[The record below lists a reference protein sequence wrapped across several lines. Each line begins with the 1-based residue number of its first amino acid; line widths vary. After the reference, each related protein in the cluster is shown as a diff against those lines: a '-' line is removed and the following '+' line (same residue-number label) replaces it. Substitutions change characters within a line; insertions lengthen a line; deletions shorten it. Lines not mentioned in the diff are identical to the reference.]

1 MNQVRY
7 YRKYPRTHSKQ
18 SEQNEHNDAPT
29 IDLSIAQAAGIL
41 VLTFATGMLSGC
53 LLKRFR

>member
-7 YRKYPRTHSKQ
+7 YRKYPRTHTK
-18 SEQNEHNDAPT
+18 QNEHDDTRT
-29 IDLSIAQAAGIL
+29 IDLSIVAATGIL

-53 LLKRFR
+53 MLKKRSR